1 MNIKL
6 LLLSGIII
14 DLFLALYLFTMIDE
28 IGTGMFALI
37 VAILFGGTIFFYFTI
52 KRNQQ
57 NIK

>member
-28 IGTGMFALI
+28 IGVGMFALI
-37 VAILFGGTIFFYFTI
+37 VVVLFGGTIFFYFTI
-52 KRNQQ
+52 KKNQQ
-57 NIK
+57 TIK